1 MTAQR
6 ERLAGAAAFRARLPF
21 LAALAFALALC
32 ALRLAYASPYAAS
45 WDAVD
50 FALALD
56 RFDLLAMQPHFP
68 GYPYFVLAGMALR
81 PLFAGDAVAALAGA
95 GALAYA
101 SAVWPM
107 YRLAR
112 ATLPAWPAAAVAAL
126 LQAAAY
132 PGLAAALPMSEATA
146 VGALWWFAWAAFAGF
161 ASPRFAARALPA
173 VLFGVLMGVR
183 LSYVAFGL
191 LLVPL
196 LFREWRVSRRRA
208 ALFLLVA
215 AAAQL
220 AWAGALVASE
230 GSLGG
235 FLTLGVEFARGH
247 FADWGGAAT
256 AETSPPL
263 PSRFATL
270 VLYNWLWVGVC
281 GSSIWTA
288 IALGAAVAAS
298 LTAPLVRR
306 RMALRPSA
314 SAAASLG
321 IAPPDSAS
329 LGAPPPAGA
338 SLGAPPPAGAS
349 LDASR
354 PDAAALR
361 WLAAACAAY
370 FLWALFAQNVDKPRH
385 ILPLVGPALW
395 LAAVWLHRACSG
407 ARRAVFAATIGAMLA
422 TQLLVGV
429 RLLAVAHAETPA
441 VVALHRYA
449 ASSLEAP
456 FQLLAWEE
464 TRVLQVLGAE
474 YPHKRVYTF
483 ALAEEERRARPDR
496 KTYVTNKVVE
506 GFAAQGVDVD
516 SMFVPVATF
525 ASNAIVDPVYHEITL
540 YEWK

>member
-1 MTAQR
+1 MTGGSGAAR
-6 ERLAGAAAFRARLPF
+6 AARTERLSMLAAAAV
-21 LAALAFALALC
+21 ALALG
-32 ALRLAYASPYAAS
+32 ALRIAYASPYAAS

-81 PLFAGDAVAALAGA
+81 PWFAGDAVAALAGA

-112 ATLPAWPAAAVAAL
+112 ATLPAWAAAGAAAL

-146 VGALWWFAWAAFAGF
+146 LGALWWFAWAAFAGC
-161 ASPRFAARALPA
+161 ASARFAARALPA

-196 LFREWRVSRRRA
+196 FLREWRIGRGRA
-208 ALFLLVA
+208 AAFVLVA
-215 AAAQL
+215 AASQL
-220 AWAGALVASE
+220 AWVLALVASE
-230 GSLGG
+230 GSFGG
-235 FLTLGVEFARGH
+235 FLTLGVEFASGH

-256 AETSPPL
+256 AETSAPL
-263 PSRFATL
+263 PARFATL
-270 VLYNWLWVGVC
+270 VLHNWLWVGVC
-281 GSSIWTA
+281 GGSVWTA
-288 IALGAAVAAS
+288 SALAAVAVAS
-298 LTAPLVRR
+298 LAAALGRPRTAP
-306 RMALRPSA
+306 RPPATAVAPLGDA
-314 SAAASLG
+314 SPASTG
-321 IAPPDSAS
+321 AP
-329 LGAPPPAGA
+329 LGAP
-338 SLGAPPPAGAS
+338 
-349 LDASR
+349 R

-385 ILPLVGPALW
+385 MLPLVGPVLW
-395 LAAVWLHRACSG
+395 LAVVGL
-407 ARRAVFAATIGAMLA
+407 RRAFRDAGGRIALAAGGGALLA

-429 RLLAVAHAETPA
+429 RLLGVAHAETPA

-449 ASSLEAP
+449 ATSLEAP
-456 FQLLAWEE
+456 FQLLTWEE
-464 TRVLQVLGAE
+464 TRVLQYLGAD
-474 YPHKRVYTF
+474 YPHKRVYTY

-506 GFAAQGVDVD
+506 GFAAQGVEIAAT
-516 SMFVPVATF
+516 FVPVTTF
-525 ASNAIVDPVYHEITL
+525 GSNEIVEPVYHEIML